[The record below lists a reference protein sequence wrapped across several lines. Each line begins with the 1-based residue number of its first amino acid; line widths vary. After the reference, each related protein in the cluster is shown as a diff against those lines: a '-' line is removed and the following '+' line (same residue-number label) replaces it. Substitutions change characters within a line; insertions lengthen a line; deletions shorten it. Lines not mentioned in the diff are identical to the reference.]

1 MTSYAPT
8 TRLDRLVTDAAERTY
23 LDSYEGYWAD
33 QVLEV
38 FSFLESRGGVL
49 DRVRFHQNG
58 HYVRYR
64 GGWGTVTAELT
75 PDMLSMAVSVQSDR
89 LDVRGDL
96 ETVSRTRATDL
107 QAPPLMGPDRKAIA
121 AVVSYWATML
131 KGVVFASG
139 ESAPASQT

>member
-8 TRLDRLVTDAAERTY
+8 TRLDRLITDAAERTY
-23 LDSYEGYWAD
+23 LDSLEGYWAD
-33 QVLEV
+33 QVLEA
-38 FSFLESRGGVL
+38 FSFLESRGGTL

-64 GGWGTVTAELT
+64 GGWGIVTAELA
-75 PDMLSMAVSVQSDR
+75 PDLLSMVVSVQSDR
-89 LDVRGDL
+89 TGVRGNL
-96 ETVSRTRATDL
+96 EMLSRARATP

-121 AVVSYWATML
+121 AVVHYWASVL

-139 ESAPASQT
+139 DSERVSHT